1 MYGCVIKSSLFKKT
15 KSTLAIK
22 KITKHKLLAMCLQD
36 VKEENSLI
44 LFRRQDMDSKQ
55 VDLKD
60 SKN

>member
-1 MYGCVIKSSLFKKT
+1 MS
-15 KSTLAIK
+15 
-22 KITKHKLLAMCLQD
+22 LQD